1 MRDDLLDNRVSLS
14 IEELPIQES
23 KHVIVKT
30 RDLYDNPLNEFKI
43 RENSQDFIDL
53 LESVKEVGFINP
65 VIVKKLPNDDYSYML
80 ISGHRRK
87 RIAEILN
94 IRDMDC
100 YVVDP
105 ENEYDEV
112 KYINECNFKQRNE
125 ILPSERAKAL
135 KREMDAQNRHGQR
148 TDLVNSDDN
157 GTLSNALDKVNR
169 IDTASEIAATHDMKR
184 SSVFNYIHL
193 NQLNND
199 LLDKVD
205 DKSISIRC
213 AAEYL
218 YKLNENNQ
226 EMVNKIIDDG
236 KKLKQADFISVL
248 REQQNM
254 EKSGNAKKLSKEDII
269 SIIDKEREVP
279 VSKPTVFR
287 IKLADY
293 KKYKFITDDMDQ
305 KTFETVL
312 NMAFKTMQEKIDAG
326 ELIK

>member
-105 ENEYDEV
+105 ENEYDEI

-135 KREMDAQNRHGQR
+135 KREMDAQKHIAGRPTNEEIEER
-148 TDLVNSDDN
+148 NN
-157 GTLSNALDKVNR
+157 LSNALDKFSK

-226 EMVNKIIDDG
+226 EMVNKIMDDG

>member
-105 ENEYDEV
+105 ENEYDEI

-148 TDLVNSDDN
+148 TDLMNKTED
-157 GTLSNALDKVNR
+157 GTFSHAWEKVN
-169 IDTASEIAATHDMKR
+169 TADEVAANHEMQKTNMYR
-184 SSVFNYIHL
+184 YIHL
-193 NQLNND
+193 NELSDD

-205 DKSISIRC
+205 DQTISFRC
-213 AAEYL
+213 ASEYL

-226 EMVNKIIDDG
+226 EMVNKIMDDG

-287 IKLADY
+287 IKLAEY